1 MPEECPSFCPSNYE
15 PICGDNGETYANECQ
30 FDVAKCNGE
39 VNEIAFEG
47 DCDKTIEIS
56 TTTPNVSCDLH
67 CSKIYEP
74 VCGDNGE
81 TYSNECHF
89 EIAQCNR
96 EVNEI
101 TFVGKCDPEIE
112 IPLTTPNVFCDLSC
126 SKIYEPVCGD
136 NGETYSNECQ
146 FEVAKCNGDVN
157 EIAFFGVCDNETLT
171 TGICPFN
178 YDPVCGDNGITYTNE
193 CQFDVSKSNGEVK
206 EIAFEGDCDKEEPGK
221 AKF

>member
-1 MPEECPSFCPSNYE
+1 MPEECPSFCPFNYE
-15 PICGDNGETYANECQ
+15 PVCGDNGETYANECQ

-56 TTTPNVSCDLH
+56 TTTPNVFCDLH
-67 CSKIYEP
+67 
-74 VCGDNGE
+74 
-81 TYSNECHF
+81 
-89 EIAQCNR
+89 
-96 EVNEI
+96 
-101 TFVGKCDPEIE
+101 
-112 IPLTTPNVFCDLSC
+112 C

-157 EIAFFGVCDNETLT
+157 EIAFFGVCDTETPT

-178 YDPVCGDNGITYTNE
+178 YDPVCGDNGITYANE
-193 CQFDVSKSNGEVK
+193 CQFDVAKSNGEVK
-206 EIAFEGDCDKEEPGK
+206 EIAFEDDCDKEEPGK
-221 AKF
+221 AKFWYGTYGPLGQVHCSAEKADLTWSLIFKVSS

>member
-1 MPEECPSFCPSNYE
+1 MPEECPAFCPFNYE
-15 PICGDNGETYANECQ
+15 PICGDNGKTYSNECQ
-30 FDVAKCNGE
+30 FEVAKCNGE

-47 DCDKTIEIS
+47 DCETSIEILP
-56 TTTPNVSCDLH
+56 TTPNVLCDLF

-89 EIAQCNR
+89 EIAKCNG

-112 IPLTTPNVFCDLSC
+112 ILPITPDVLCDFYC
-126 SKIYEPVCGD
+126 PMVYEPVCGD
-136 NGETYSNECQ
+136 NGETYSNKCQ
-146 FEVAKCNGDVN
+146 FEIAKC
-157 EIAFFGVCDNETLT
+157 
-171 TGICPFN
+171 
-178 YDPVCGDNGITYTNE
+178 
-193 CQFDVSKSNGEVK
+193 NGEVK